1 MWFIGFYLGPLK
13 WLTKDCILESHNGTL
28 PWTGLRKRTMHLRNN
43 VSSACHERGPSS
55 LCPSPVS
62 TCSDGGFVFILW
74 NRRFCWA
81 GQSSATDCPCLSQQH
96 KGWMAPVVHGCW
108 AIKHSTPSGGVFLFL
123 LHSWHFRPCKEIKY
137 FKDLTN
143 FPRFCEAFFPSLWNL
158 SASYATA
165 L

>member
-43 VSSACHERGPSS
+43 VASACHGRVPHPCVPPQWAHVQMVGSS
-55 LCPSPVS
+55 
-62 TCSDGGFVFILW
+62 LW
-74 NRRFCWA
+74 NRRFRWA
-81 GQSSATDCPCLSQQH
+81 GQSSAADCPCLSQQQ

-123 LHSWHFRPCKEIKY
+123 LHSWQFRPCKEIKY

-143 FPRFCEAFFPSLWNL
+143 FPRFCEVFFPSLWNL